1 MKLTKAE
8 SINIL
13 LEKASRV
20 AADLKPGNG
29 DTESKAEIDLLS
41 LLFQIQSMVI
51 KNRAERCLKRFVA
64 ESGKLVEK
72 SSPDGGD
79 EDIIQ
84 LNRRQ
89 LEEDRRK
96 LPTHIADDGRSEFA
110 DLCRKKAI

>member
-1 MKLTKAE
+1 MKLTKVE
-8 SINIL
+8 SISIL
-13 LEKASRV
+13 LEKASRI
-20 AADLKPGNG
+20 AAALKPGSG
-29 DTESKAEIDLLS
+29 DTESRAEIDLLS

-110 DLCRKKAI
+110 DLCKKKAI

>member
-1 MKLTKAE
+1 MKLTKVE

-51 KNRAERCLKRFVA
+51 KNRAERCLKKFVA
-64 ESGKLVEK
+64 ESGKFIEK
-72 SSPDGGD
+72 VLLRLSCSKP
-79 EDIIQ
+79 E
-84 LNRRQ
+84 RF
-89 LEEDRRK
+89 
-96 LPTHIADDGRSEFA
+96 SE
-110 DLCRKKAI
+110 

>member
-20 AADLKPGNG
+20 AADLKPGN
-29 DTESKAEIDLLS
+29 DDAESRAEIDLLS

-51 KNRAERCLKRFVA
+51 KNRAERCLKKFVA
-64 ESGKLVEK
+64 ESGKLVAK
-72 SSPDGGD
+72 SSPDGGA

-89 LEEDRRK
+89 LEADRRK
-96 LPTHIADDGRSEFA
+96 LPTHIADDRRSEFA